1 MLLARTT
8 PIYRQLKRCG
18 SEHFPPLTS
27 LPEYASQNRQ
37 KRIRPLAPHI
47 PSRRMKHCYALVA
60 PSGLP
65 ESAYGFIGLSVESP
79 SGYLMKARTFRSTK
93 QGEQK

>member
-1 MLLARTT
+1 
-8 PIYRQLKRCG
+8 
-18 SEHFPPLTS
+18 
-27 LPEYASQNRQ
+27 
-37 KRIRPLAPHI
+37 
-47 PSRRMKHCYALVA
+47 MKHCYALVA

-65 ESAYGFIGLSVESP
+65 ESEYGFIGLSVESP

>member
-1 MLLARTT
+1 MCWDNKT
-8 PIYRQLKRCG
+8 PLSRQRRRGG
-18 SEHFPPLTS
+18 SGHSPPLTS

-47 PSRRMKHCYALVA
+47 LSRRMKHCYALAA

-65 ESAYGFIGLSVESP
+65 ESEYGFIGLSVESP
-79 SGYLMKARTFRSTK
+79 SGYLMKARTSRSTN